1 MYGYHL
7 FTSLLEIGSEQ
18 IFQEHEILAR
28 VSCTIDGF
36 FLQVNIDETREMQR
50 N

>member
-7 FTSLLEIGSEQ
+7 FTSFLKIGSEQ
-18 IFQEHEILAR
+18 IIQEYKILAR

-36 FLQVNIDETREMQR
+36 FLQVYSNETREVQR